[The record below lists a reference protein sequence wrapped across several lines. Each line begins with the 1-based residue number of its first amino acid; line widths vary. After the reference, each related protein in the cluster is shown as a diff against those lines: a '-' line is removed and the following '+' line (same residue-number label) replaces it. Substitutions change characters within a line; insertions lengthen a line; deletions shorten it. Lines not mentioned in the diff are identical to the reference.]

1 MSTEEKQ
8 KPTSRR
14 ELVRGMGQSGNY
26 WYAMEESKNLKKGQ
40 SLEVIFWKSPIALFR
55 GESGKV
61 NAIENRCPHR
71 QLRLSSGIVEGE
83 EIICQYHGWNFD
95 GCGKCTGISHELGKG
110 RGRGDLPNIKINSY
124 PVQEKYGLIWVFPG
138 DPDLAETVPMPAIP
152 QLDQETPWEF
162 IPIDVKL
169 EAHYSMMLEN
179 VCDFNHAFLH
189 RKFKPFTNPHLKD
202 YWRKGDTITMEYETD
217 MSQSSAVKTA
227 GEKKGAGLEDMTL
240 WYQYPYQGSNTADKY
255 LHWLFMTPIDEGHT
269 RCFFVFL
276 LGPLEI
282 PFINMPVPKFLRK
295 TVIALAN
302 KFYIIPLLAED
313 TYILAEEMIGQ
324 ERHPSIQHLEFN
336 PIVGEFQKMS
346 IEKWEEYVH
355 TEALRK
361 RKQKENKE
369 RYNFIGA
376 GLTTKEL
383 RAYNKML
390 DEKEDAGL

>member
-1 MSTEEKQ
+1 
-8 KPTSRR
+8 
-14 ELVRGMGQSGNY
+14 
-26 WYAMEESKNLKKGQ
+26 
-40 SLEVIFWKSPIALFR
+40 
-55 GESGKV
+55 
-61 NAIENRCPHR
+61 
-71 QLRLSSGIVEGE
+71 
-83 EIICQYHGWNFD
+83 
-95 GCGKCTGISHELGKG
+95 
-110 RGRGDLPNIKINSY
+110 
-124 PVQEKYGLIWVFPG
+124 
-138 DPDLAETVPMPAIP
+138 
-152 QLDQETPWEF
+152 
-162 IPIDVKL
+162 
-169 EAHYSMMLEN
+169 
-179 VCDFNHAFLH
+179 
-189 RKFKPFTNPHLKD
+189 
-202 YWRKGDTITMEYETD
+202 
-217 MSQSSAVKTA
+217 
-227 GEKKGAGLEDMTL
+227 
-240 WYQYPYQGSNTADKY
+240 
-255 LHWLFMTPIDEGHT
+255 MTPIDEGHT